1 MQNYLSGR
9 GYDDG
14 AKADAPSS
22 SFRPFLEKNSIG
34 GGDVNSQ
41 NEINAK
47 VNELDSEIIYNEANC
62 PKVEVLSEEGVPQKI
77 IIHLEDGRLLEIE
90 CRY

>member
-14 AKADAPSS
+14 AKADTPS

-34 GGDVNSQ
+34 GGDGNSQ

-77 IIHLEDGRLLEIE
+77 IIHLEDGRLLEIG